1 VATLVPSV
9 QPRNLRRMQQ
19 LNAATLSLLPAPGVS
34 MGEAFAWL
42 NSEAKQA
49 FPAGYSVEYKGE
61 LRQFVQE
68 GSSLLVTFG
77 LAVIVI
83 FLVLAAQYESWR
95 DPFIIMMAVPLSL
108 AGAMV
113 FLFLGA
119 ATLNIYTQVGLIT
132 LVGLITKHGILMVD
146 FANRMQEEGHPVRAA
161 IEHAAGVRLRPIL
174 MTTAA
179 MVFGVMP
186 LVFAKGAGAEAR
198 YSIGLVIAAGMSI
211 GTLFTLFVVPT
222 FYTLIAHPRTA
233 STPRQ

>member
-1 VATLVPSV
+1 
-9 QPRNLRRMQQ
+9 
-19 LNAATLSLLPAPGVS
+19 
-34 MGEAFAWL
+34 
-42 NSEAKQA
+42 
-49 FPAGYSVEYKGE
+49 
-61 LRQFVQE
+61 VQE
-68 GSSLLVTFG
+68 GSSLLATFV
-77 LAVIVI
+77 LAIIVI

-146 FANRMQEEGHPVRAA
+146 FANRMQEEGHGVREA
-161 IEHAAGVRLRPIL
+161 IEHAAGIRLRPIL

-186 LVFAKGAGAEAR
+186 LVFASGAGAEAR
-198 YSIGLVIAAGMSI
+198 FSMGLVIATGMAI
-211 GTLFTLFVVPT
+211 GTSFTLFVVPA
-222 FYTLIAHPRTA
+222 FYSRENVESFLPEFL
-233 STPRQ
+233 